1 MARLVFYAILLI
13 FLARALRS
21 IWRGILEGLNQSGPS
36 GGGVPSR
43 GVHMVRDPMCGTF
56 VVPERAISLT
66 VGRDILYFCSVS
78 CRDAYRRRPPAR
90 DRVQGRT
97 A

>member
-21 IWRGILEGLNQSGPS
+21 IWRGILEGLNQSGPPS
-36 GGGVPSR
+36 GGVPSR
-43 GVHMVRDPMCGTF
+43 GVQMVRDPVCGTF

-66 VGRDILYFCSVS
+66 VGRDILYFCSVR
-78 CRDAYRRRPPAR
+78 CRDAYRSRPPAR
-90 DRVQGRT
+90 DRVEGR
-97 A
+97 AA